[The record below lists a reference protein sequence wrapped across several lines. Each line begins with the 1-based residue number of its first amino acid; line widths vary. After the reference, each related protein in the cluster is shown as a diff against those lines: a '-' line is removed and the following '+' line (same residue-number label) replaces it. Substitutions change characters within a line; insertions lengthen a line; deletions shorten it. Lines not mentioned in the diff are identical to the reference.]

1 MNRVAVTGL
10 GCITPVGNDVKTFW
24 ESLKDGKHG
33 FGEIT
38 RFDTGAMKVKIAAEV
53 KNFNP
58 ELYIDKNEI
67 RRTDLYAQYALAAA
81 SEAVADSGITEKI
94 EPERLGVYIGS
105 GIGGITTLITECE
118 KLFTRGPSRIS
129 PLFVPM
135 MISNMAS
142 ALVAIKYGARGPNL
156 PVVSACA
163 TGTHAIG
170 EAFRAIKYGQADAI
184 ITGGAEAAINALAIS
199 GFTNSMALSV
209 TSDPDSCSIPFDKR
223 RNGFVMGE
231 GAGVLVLE
239 EYGHA
244 VSRGAR
250 IYCEISGYGNT
261 CDAYHITAPD
271 AEASGSARM
280 IELAIKESGI
290 EPDEKLYINTHGTS
304 TPMND
309 RTETFAIKKALGDL
323 AYRIP
328 VSSTKS
334 MTGHMLGAAGGVEA
348 IASVLSIVNGI
359 VPPTIGYREP
369 DPDCDLDYVPNTA
382 RVVPVDKA
390 LSISLG
396 FGGHNAGILF
406 NKAEVIK

>member
-1 MNRVAVTGL
+1 MYRVAVTGL

-24 ESLKDGKHG
+24 DSLKNGKHG

-53 KNFNP
+53 KNFIP
-58 ELYIDKNEI
+58 ENYIDKNEI
-67 RRTDLYAQYALAAA
+67 KRTDLYAQYALAAA
-81 SEAVADSGITEKI
+81 SEAVADSGIIGKI
-94 EPERLGVYIGS
+94 ESERLGVYIGS
-105 GIGGITTLITECE
+105 GIGGITTFMTECE
-118 KLFTRGPSRIS
+118 KLLTRGPSRIS
-129 PLFVPM
+129 PLFIPM
-135 MISNMAS
+135 LISNMAS
-142 ALVAIKYGARGPNL
+142 ALVAIKYGAKGPNL

-184 ITGGAEAAINALAIS
+184 ITGGAEAAINALAIA

-231 GAGVLVLE
+231 GAGIIVLE
-239 EYGHA
+239 EYEHA
-244 VSRGAR
+244 VSRGAK

-261 CDAYHITAPD
+261 CDAYHITAPE

-280 IELAIKESGI
+280 IELAIKESGLL
-290 EPDEKLYINTHGTS
+290 PDEKLYINTHGTS

-309 RTETFAIKKALGDL
+309 KTETLAIKKALGDL
-323 AYRIP
+323 AYKIP

-348 IASVLSIVNGI
+348 IASVMSLVSGI
-359 VPPTIGYREP
+359 VPPTVGYREP
-369 DPDCDLDYVPNTA
+369 DPECDLDYVPNTA

-406 NKAEVIK
+406 NKAGVR